1 MIVTGPLAETI
12 NNKNPGPGSYN
23 PLKKVGKIAYSLRGK
38 IIPPQPEAEKI
49 PGPGACTRFH
59 I

>member
-38 IIPPQPEAEKI
+38 ISPPQP
-49 PGPGACTRFH
+49 
-59 I
+59 